1 MLIDLPRSL
10 TISGSFQDLFQPFN
24 GKEISMVVSGRAVG
38 SSAHPEE
45 EAIGN
50 RSLRWLSG
58 HSEHRRHSILL
69 RNANLPLVLTTHNA
83 KHVNFFGMQ
92 VTRCNRGSH
101 FPGRPTWRYIQ
112 MNGGASGQGPNFVF
126 WETALRQTLLS
137 DAGGLRASCH
147 SFLSATLFHPEIDCP
162 TLLHPEFIGYIVQ
175 YTETDGE

>member
-1 MLIDLPRSL
+1 
-10 TISGSFQDLFQPFN
+10 
-24 GKEISMVVSGRAVG
+24 MVVSGRAVG

-45 EAIGN
+45 EAIEN

-126 WETALRQTLLS
+126 WETARRQTLSGAGPFMNSSSPTLIHPEFVLQPIQGGWSGCRSRKKLS
-137 DAGGLRASCH
+137 SSQAQRGQATYLAVA
-147 SFLSATLFHPEIDCP
+147 SFLSVFCP
-162 TLLHPEFIGYIVQ
+162 TSTPSTL
-175 YTETDGE
+175 YTEKERD